1 MPATE
6 VLLIYLLFKMPF
18 YKFVLI
24 FFFFLN
30 SSVLA
35 FASNEAHQSIFKNL
49 ESAQAYI
56 NKKDFTKAKQLLKEI
71 IKQSKEQKDT
81 VALLKGLLK
90 IELLYSEQCQND
102 SAITACYERLNI
114 NRKQKNYKSLSDNF
128 RALNTLF
135 LSNLGS
141 RTTNGL
147 MDSCLHY
154 AILSKDT
161 LSLASAYTNYGLG
174 LTGENPKLGTQYL
187 RKAVLLSNY
196 IKDPI
201 IFLYSRIQTAKVL
214 IDRDSLKEAKLLLNE
229 AKDRAISMNER
240 IQLTHIYMAL
250 GSVFI
255 KENNYPEGI
264 KVLIR
269 AKNMAETGPYNY
281 YLPDIYSSLIHAY
294 RKTNRLDSSLFY
306 SEKAAHI
313 QSILLNEK
321 VNQQVAEVNAKYQL
335 EDKESLIKKLG
346 NKVLRF
352 KVVFTF
358 LAILS
363 ISIIGFFVVY
373 LIKIKN
379 SSKPRFQFVKGAKK
393 NVALPKSFK
402 MEFEKVFVNDELFI
416 QSDLT
421 LQKLAE
427 ALNTNTTYLSRFIND
442 EYKTN
447 FSQLLNQFRIE
458 KACKLLLSDKM
469 NNLTIEAIAQAA
481 GFSSKSTF
489 NNAFRIL
496 KDATPTQWRETN
508 KSL

>member
-1 MPATE
+1 MRFYRLFF
-6 VLLIYLLFKMPF
+6 LL
-18 YKFVLI
+18 
-24 FFFFLN
+24 FFFLSPSALVFSN
-30 SSVLA
+30 
-35 FASNEAHQSIFKNL
+35 NEAHQTFLKNL
-49 ESAQAYI
+49 EAAQAHI
-56 NKKDFTKAKQLLKEI
+56 NKKDFAKAKLLLKDI
-71 IKQSKEQKDT
+71 IKQSREKKDT
-81 VALLKGLLK
+81 VVLLKGLIK
-90 IELLYSEQCQND
+90 IEHLYSEQCQND
-102 SAITACYERLNI
+102 SAITACYERLNL
-114 NRKQKNYKSLSDNF
+114 NRKLKNYKSLSDNF

-135 LSNLGS
+135 LSNLGN

-154 AILSKDT
+154 ALLSEDS
-161 LSLASAYTNYGLG
+161 LSIASAYTNYGLG
-174 LTGENPKLGTQYL
+174 LTSEKPEIALRYL
-187 RKAVLLSNY
+187 RKAVLLSNS

-214 IDRDSLKEAKLLLNE
+214 IDRDSLEEATLLLNE
-229 AKDRAISMNER
+229 AKERAISINEKNH
-240 IQLTHIYMAL
+240 LTHIYIAL
-250 GSVFI
+250 GSIFI
-255 KENNYPEGI
+255 KEMNYVEGI
-264 KVLIR
+264 KVLIK
-269 AKNMAETGPYNY
+269 AKKLAEAGPYNY
-281 YLPDIYSSLIHAY
+281 YLPDIYAALIEVY

-306 SEKAAHI
+306 SEKAAYI

-321 VNQQVAEVNAKYQL
+321 VNEQVAEVSAKYQL
-335 EDKESLIKKLG
+335 EEKESLIKKLG
-346 NKVLRF
+346 NRVLRF

-393 NVALPKSFK
+393 NVTLPKSFK
-402 MEFEKVFVNDELFI
+402 VEFEKVFVNDELFI

-489 NNAFRIL
+489 NNAFRCL
-496 KDATPTQWRETN
+496 KGTTPTQWRETN